1 MDSPRGWKEI
11 KIASSGEDPL
21 RIRIQIDSKDL
32 ASRGQEILDEIRAPA
47 GRQGARTRA
56 EPIHCL
62 PALTVPG
69 PRSGGRRHRSGG
81 AGGRFGG
88 ASTADLGH

>member
-32 ASRGQEILDEIRAPA
+32 ASRGQEILDEIQRPLDAKE
-47 GRQGARTRA
+47 R
-56 EPIHCL
+56 EH
-62 PALTVPG
+62 ALNRSTVYQ
-69 PRSGGRRHRSGG
+69 
-81 AGGRFGG
+81 
-88 ASTADLGH
+88 L